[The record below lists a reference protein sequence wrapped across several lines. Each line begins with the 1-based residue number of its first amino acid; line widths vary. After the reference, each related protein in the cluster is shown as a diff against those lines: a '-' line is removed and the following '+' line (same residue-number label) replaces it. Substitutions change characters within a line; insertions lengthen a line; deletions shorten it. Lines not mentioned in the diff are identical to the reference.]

1 VKEDVTNSD
10 KLGEEVTNNEQ
21 ALTRLSYESEEKDT
35 NEGQQLPNSE
45 KIEPTPQNNEPNI
58 ERTTPRRHTEPAIST
73 FNNQTIL
80 EDVIEIEKA
89 SENEPS
95 EELKER
101 WARALDYAKLKR
113 TSNKSKDNEDKT
125 NQGHDNSGHSTGAQG
140 FNTSKLSRIMNSTR
154 SRKIWR
160 EKIKQIRDMEKLQSL
175 MRAHRGSI

>member
-1 VKEDVTNSD
+1 MKYAELYFNERNGGNPSDYVKEDVTNSD

-35 NEGQQLPNSE
+35 NEGRQLPNSE

-125 NQGHDNSGHSTGAQG
+125 NQGHDNSGHSTGAQDK
-140 FNTSKLSRIMNSTR
+140 NLTSKTGACMCVLY
-154 SRKIWR
+154 
-160 EKIKQIRDMEKLQSL
+160 
-175 MRAHRGSI
+175 AH